1 MEDIELLRSTLKK
14 VLPYYYRYFD
24 LIEEPAP
31 ALDPRIAE
39 TIKSKIPALLQKPS
53 GVLAFTSDERE
64 PRKN

>member
-1 MEDIELLRSTLKK
+1 MDDVELLRATLKK

-24 LIEEPAP
+24 LIEENPP
-31 ALDPRIAE
+31 ALDPRIE
-39 TIKSKIPALLQKPS
+39 QTIKSRIPALFKPP

>member
-39 TIKSKIPALLQKPS
+39 TIKSKIPRILQPS